1 MGKECTLSV
10 IKANKIIPKCIAVK
24 DAVGAVEIPKE
35 CPVCHHPTRI
45 FVSKNSGVK
54 TLHCTNPDCTA
65 KNVKKFS
72 RFVSKSGMDIDGL
85 SVQTM
90 LKFINE
96 GFIKQFPDIYHLP
109 EHFDKI
115 SSMEGFGEKSCMN
128 MQAAIEKSR
137 HVHPVNLI
145 FALCIPLIG
154 TDAGK
159 KIVNAIG
166 FDGFADRMRNATDF
180 VDIDGIGQE
189 KSGSI
194 LEWYANPKNSAM
206 FEALIKELDIEKV
219 DIRDMSEGSLNGKTF
234 VITGDVHDFANRSE
248 FKAYV
253 ESQGGKVTGSVSKK
267 TDYLVNNDTESTS
280 SKNKKAKEL
289 GIPIISED
297 TFIEMFGRKKRGYKM
312 PIKTQNDLPVK
323 EILERENIF
332 VMDENRASHQNIRQL
347 EIAIV
352 NLMPLKEDTELQ
364 ILRSLSNT
372 PIQVNVTFVTTSTHE
387 ATHTSLSHLNKFY
400 ETFDDIKDRYF
411 DGMIITGAPVELMEY
426 EEVDYWDEI
435 CSIMEWSKTHAFS
448 TLHLCWGAQAGLY
461 YHYGI
466 PKRVLPK
473 KKFGVYAHHVKNRK
487 IPLVRGFDDVFYAPH
502 SRHTEVLKEDILKH
516 PELTILAESDD
527 AGVFLLMDQDG
538 KKIFVMGHP
547 EYDRYTLH
555 NEYERDKK

>member
-1 MGKECTLSV
+1 
-10 IKANKIIPKCIAVK
+10 
-24 DAVGAVEIPKE
+24 
-35 CPVCHHPTRI
+35 
-45 FVSKNSGVK
+45 
-54 TLHCTNPDCTA
+54 
-65 KNVKKFS
+65 
-72 RFVSKSGMDIDGL
+72 
-85 SVQTM
+85 
-90 LKFINE
+90 
-96 GFIKQFPDIYHLP
+96 
-109 EHFDKI
+109 
-115 SSMEGFGEKSCMN
+115 
-128 MQAAIEKSR
+128 
-137 HVHPVNLI
+137 
-145 FALCIPLIG
+145 
-154 TDAGK
+154 
-159 KIVNAIG
+159 
-166 FDGFADRMRNATDF
+166 
-180 VDIDGIGQE
+180 
-189 KSGSI
+189 
-194 LEWYANPKNSAM
+194 
-206 FEALIKELDIEKV
+206 
-219 DIRDMSEGSLNGKTF
+219 
-234 VITGDVHDFANRSE
+234 
-248 FKAYV
+248 
-253 ESQGGKVTGSVSKK
+253 
-267 TDYLVNNDTESTS
+267 
-280 SKNKKAKEL
+280 
-289 GIPIISED
+289 
-297 TFIEMFGRKKRGYKM
+297 M

-426 EEVDYWDEI
+426 EEEDYWDEI

-473 KKFGVYAHHVKNRK
+473 KKFGVYVHHVKNRK
-487 IPLVRGFDDVFYAPH
+487 VPLVRGFDDVFYAPH

-516 PELTILAESDD
+516 QELTILAESDD

-555 NEYERDKK
+555 NEYERDKKKGLDIDMPVNYYPDNDDTQKPLLQWRSHGNILYSNWLNYYVYQEVPYEFINNREIIGK